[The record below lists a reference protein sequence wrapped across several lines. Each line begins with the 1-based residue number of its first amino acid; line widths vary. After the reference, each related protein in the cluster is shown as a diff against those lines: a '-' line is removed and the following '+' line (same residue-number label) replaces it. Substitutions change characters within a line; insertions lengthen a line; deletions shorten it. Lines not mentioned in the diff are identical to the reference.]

1 MIEKRF
7 WIVFVLISFAVSA
20 QIKGVVVDE
29 NDKPI
34 PYINIW
40 VEDENIWTTSEE
52 NGVFTI
58 NVSLDKNL
66 IFSALGFEKRI
77 VKASASERVVLKQ
90 SFLKLEEVI
99 VEKRKET
106 LEKEIGKNKNQNTT
120 LISGN
125 RGWLNAKY
133 FPYDLTY
140 SKSKFIKSVILIT
153 KSKVNDAIFKVRVF
167 SKAENGEPDFDLIEE
182 DIIVT
187 VKKGRKKS
195 IIDLSKYNLVFPKEG
210 VFIAFESL
218 MIEKNKYDFEYKME
232 GSQKKYNEKYY
243 APDLVCTLS
252 EEENSYH
259 MANGKWSKLYKWHSN
274 ETQSS
279 LLKFNNKVIEPAI
292 NLLLSD

>member
-1 MIEKRF
+1 MKYNLLF
-7 WIVFVLISFAVSA
+7 LLYSLLLSA
-20 QIKGVVVDE
+20 QTKGVIVDE
-29 NDKPI
+29 NNIPI
-34 PYINIW
+34 PYVNIS

-58 NVSLDKNL
+58 NVNLDKNL
-66 IFSALGFEKRI
+66 IFSTLGFEKRI
-77 VKASASERVVLKQ
+77 VKASTAERVVLKE
-90 SFLKLEEVI
+90 SFFKLEEVI

-106 LEKEIGKNKNQNTT
+106 FEIEIGKKTNQKTT

-133 FPYDLTY
+133 FPYDMTY
-140 SKSKFIKSVILIT
+140 SKTKFIKSTIFIT
-153 KSKVNDAIFKVRVF
+153 KSKVNDAVFKVRVF
-167 SKAENGEPDFDLIEE
+167 SKAENGEPNFDLIDE

-187 VKKGRKKS
+187 VKKGRKKN

-218 MIEKNKYDFEYKME
+218 MIEKNKYDFEYTME
-232 GSQKKYNEKYY
+232 GNPKKYSRKYY

-259 MANGKWSKLYKWHSN
+259 MENKKWVKSYKWHGN
-274 ETQSS
+274 ETKSS

-292 NLLLSD
+292 NLILSN